1 MIKNMGSAD
10 RIIRTIVAIA
20 LGVLILTG
28 QVAGTL
34 AIVLGLLAVIL
45 LATSAVSTCPLYLPL
60 RISTRKADEGKK

>member
-1 MIKNMGSAD
+1 MIKNMCPID
-10 RIIRTIVAIA
+10 RMIKKTVALA